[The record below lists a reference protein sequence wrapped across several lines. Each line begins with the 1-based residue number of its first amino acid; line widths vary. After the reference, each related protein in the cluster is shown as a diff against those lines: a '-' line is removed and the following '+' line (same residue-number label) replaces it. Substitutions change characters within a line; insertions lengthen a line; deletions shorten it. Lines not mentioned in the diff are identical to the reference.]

1 MQFHIYCNEKNI
13 DHNHSLATDEYI
25 KRLSPYCSVNL
36 HVGKKLLFQRDTIK
50 KGHLLIIIKTM
61 PSDFSSVELSKYI
74 KDIQLNGTSTV
85 HIFIGFSEEEIYTGI
100 SESLSDI
107 TIHRLSISPFSIEN
121 QTSLIILLEQ
131 LYRGY
136 TIIHG
141 KTYHK

>member
-13 DHNHSLATDEYI
+13 DNNHSLATDEYI
-25 KRLSPYCSVNL
+25 KRLTSYCIVNL
-36 HVGKKLLFQRDTIK
+36 HIGNRLMLQRDVIK
-50 KGHLLIIIKTM
+50 KGHLLIIVKTM

-74 KDIQLNGTSTV
+74 ETIQLNGTSTV